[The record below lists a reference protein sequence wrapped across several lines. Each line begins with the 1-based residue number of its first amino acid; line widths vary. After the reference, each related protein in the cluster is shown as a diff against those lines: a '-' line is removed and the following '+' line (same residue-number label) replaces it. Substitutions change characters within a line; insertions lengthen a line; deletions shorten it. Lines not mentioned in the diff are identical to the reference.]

1 MKNITNEV
9 NIIENKSIIENK
21 VKLNS
26 LTKFRSRKILFRL
39 NVNKSKESFRIFE
52 KAKFSLTL
60 EDAFKNSYRKRDV
73 DYDTN
78 TLDRVKNRKYL
89 NTIIDTSLY
98 LIKENKAKYL
108 DLINDNKEFIK
119 NNKVAKEVIENNRYF
134 EAKILAL

>member
-1 MKNITNEV
+1 MKNIIN
-9 NIIENKSIIENK
+9 NNSIIENKSIVENK

-26 LTKFRSRKILFRL
+26 LTKYRSRKILFRL
-39 NVNKSKESFRIFE
+39 NINKSKEALRIFE
-52 KAKFSLTL
+52 KAKYSLTL
-60 EDAFKNSYRKRDV
+60 EEAFNNDYRKIDI

-89 NTIIDTSLY
+89 NTIVDTSLY

-119 NNKVAKEVIENNRYF
+119 NNKVAKEVIENNKYF

>member
-26 LTKFRSRKILFRL
+26 LTKYKSRKILFRL
-39 NVNKSKESFRIFE
+39 NVNKAKESLRIFE
-52 KAKFSLTL
+52 KAKYSLNL
-60 EDAFKNSYRKRDV
+60 EEAFKNSYRKIDI

-89 NTIIDTSLY
+89 NTIVDTSLY

-119 NNKVAKEVIENNRYF
+119 NNKVAKEVIENNKYF
-134 EAKILAL
+134 EDKINSL

>member
-1 MKNITNEV
+1 MKNITN
-9 NIIENKSIIENK
+9 NNSIIENKSIVENK

-26 LTKFRSRKILFRL
+26 LTKYRSRKILFRL
-39 NVNKSKESFRIFE
+39 NVNKIKEAFRIFE

-60 EDAFKNSYRKRDV
+60 EDAFKNSYRKIDI

-89 NTIIDTSLY
+89 NTIVDTSLY

-119 NNKVAKEVIENNRYF
+119 NNKVAKEVIENNKYF

>member
-26 LTKFRSRKILFRL
+26 LTKYKSRKILFRL
-39 NVNKSKESFRIFE
+39 NVNKSKESLRIFE

-60 EDAFKNSYRKRDV
+60 EEAFKNSYRKIDV

-78 TLDRVKNRKYL
+78 TIDRNKNRKYL
-89 NTIIDTSLY
+89 NTIVDTSLY

-119 NNKVAKEVIENNRYF
+119 NNKVAKEIIENNKYF

>member
-1 MKNITNEV
+1 MKNITN
-9 NIIENKSIIENK
+9 NNSIIENKSIVENK
-21 VKLNS
+21 VKLNT
-26 LTKFRSRKILFRL
+26 LTKYRSRKILFRL
-39 NVNKSKESFRIFE
+39 NVNKIKEAFRIFE

-60 EDAFKNSYRKRDV
+60 EEAFKNSYRKIDI

-89 NTIIDTSLY
+89 NTIVDTSLY

-119 NNKVAKEVIENNRYF
+119 NNKVAKEVIENNKYF
-134 EAKILAL
+134 EDKINSL

>member
-26 LTKFRSRKILFRL
+26 LTKYRSRKILFRL
-39 NVNKSKESFRIFE
+39 NVNKSKEAFRIFE

-60 EDAFKNSYRKRDV
+60 EEAFKNSYRKIDI

-89 NTIIDTSLY
+89 NTIVDTSLY

-119 NNKVAKEVIENNRYF
+119 NNKVAKEVIENNKYF
-134 EAKILAL
+134 ENKVNSL

>member
-1 MKNITNEV
+1 MKNITN
-9 NIIENKSIIENK
+9 NNSIIENKSIVENK
-21 VKLNS
+21 VKLNT
-26 LTKFRSRKILFRL
+26 LTKYRNRKILFRL
-39 NVNKSKESFRIFE
+39 NVNKSKEAFRIFE
-52 KAKFSLTL
+52 KAKFSLNL
-60 EDAFKNSYRKRDV
+60 GEAFKNSYRKIDI

-119 NNKVAKEVIENNRYF
+119 NNKVTKEIIENNKYF
-134 EAKILAL
+134 EDKILAL